1 MGLPACI
8 PPPTWHPE
16 LQLPL
21 VLIRDKA
28 RPAELPS
35 GLREGIKG
43 AQRLSPL
50 GMANRAAHVGPSWER
65 AFEATGVHPLGL
77 QPEHFPAQ
85 RP

>member
-43 AQRLSPL
+43 PL
-50 GMANRAAHVGPSWER
+50 RMANRAAHLGPSWER
-65 AFEATGVHPLGL
+65 AFEVTGVHPLGL
-77 QPEHFPAQ
+77 QPEHFQAQ